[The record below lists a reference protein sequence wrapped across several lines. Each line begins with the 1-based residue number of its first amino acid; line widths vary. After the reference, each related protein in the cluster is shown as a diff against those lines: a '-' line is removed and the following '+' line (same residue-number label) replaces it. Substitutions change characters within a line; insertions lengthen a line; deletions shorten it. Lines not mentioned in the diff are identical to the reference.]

1 VGRRF
6 TYERYIKTQ
15 GPDVGETRD
24 LLSRARVRHNIMG
37 NAQLP
42 IRMSMN
48 ETAARRVML
57 AEAIETA
64 DTQGKILTP
73 FERDQIDRAARKAA
87 GVGGEASQPVA
98 ADHFIDVRAQ
108 HVLAAVGVRHPA
120 LVALQGGQPWLGWM
134 SFAAP
139 AVAIV
144 LGVVTDAVANP
155 HRVDLVSLPLLGI
168 VGWNLL
174 MYLVMLFSWILA
186 RDGGG
191 RPFLA
196 GLGRWAD
203 GERALRRRPGHLHTQ
218 VAALFHLRWYEATE
232 RLHIQRVKRV
242 LHLSAAGW
250 AVGIALSLLARGLV
264 VEYRVGWES
273 TFLGAEQVHGIL
285 SVLRLPA
292 LLLFPFE
299 SFSVQEVA
307 ALQFSRGGGA
317 VAGARWVYMYVALLL
332 VTVVAPRMVLAGVA
346 HWRARMLSNRVPLGI
361 EQPYY
366 RRLASLLHSARVE
379 LLLLTHREEDRAA
392 VLRVLMQ
399 APEAG
404 TTLIR
409 SAQDDVLRLRDVSG
423 MRAPANAPS
432 AESPS
437 GGWGGRLL
445 ALFAPAAS
453 EKGVPDPELHAA
465 REEGDV
471 VLHVVSQA
479 EHDPVEAQPLL
490 RWLDKPVLVLGNAAP
505 GQPGVP
511 GSLSFE
517 SFARCWVQERVLL
530 DAVGRLMPEE
540 KQAGFARLATAWDER
555 NNERFTRS
563 MAALA
568 EHLMFAARQ
577 TEEARTGAVTVR
589 NLMPSERQV
598 QAQARQQAMDAVVQR
613 LNSSATQ
620 LFARLR
626 KLHGVDDDAA
636 ETLQQALERKFV
648 VQQSVDTPQ
657 AGVAGAATGAAMGAS
672 VDLMVGGLTLGAAT
686 ALGALVGGSA
696 AFIAA
701 AWKNRATA
709 SGSTVVQLSDEMMQ
723 AMVEAELLRY
733 LAVAHFGRG
742 AAGPQAEAAK
752 LRWKDEVVAAVESSR
767 SLLTPFW
774 NAARIQP
781 DVGRLSLAL
790 ARELESIAAKV
801 LGALY
806 PGQIR
811 RI

>member
-1 VGRRF
+1 
-6 TYERYIKTQ
+6 
-15 GPDVGETRD
+15 
-24 LLSRARVRHNIMG
+24 MG

-48 ETAARRVML
+48 EAAARRVML

-87 GVGGEASQPVA
+87 GVGGELSRPVA
-98 ADHFIDVRAQ
+98 AEHFVDVRAQ

-174 MYLVMLFSWILA
+174 MYLVMIGSWILA
-186 RDGGG
+186 RDNAE

-218 VAALFHLRWYEATE
+218 VAALFHLRWYEATQ
-232 RLHIQRVKRV
+232 RLHVQRVKRV

-250 AVGIALSLLARGLV
+250 AIGIALSLLARGLV

-299 SFSVQEVA
+299 QFTVQEVA

-332 VTVVAPRMVLAGVA
+332 VTVVGPRLVLAAVA
-346 HWRARMLSNRVPLGI
+346 HWQARMLSNRVPLGI
-361 EQPYY
+361 DQPYY
-366 RRLASLLHSARVE
+366 RRLASLLHSARVQ
-379 LLLLTHREEDRAA
+379 LLLLTHREEDKAA
-392 VLRVLMQ
+392 ALRVLMQ
-399 APEAG
+399 MPDGG
-404 TTLIR
+404 TTLIK

-423 MRAPANAPS
+423 KRPPLAAPAAGS
-432 AESPS
+432 LS
-437 GGWGGRLL
+437 GGWGGRLM
-445 ALFAPAAS
+445 ALFAPAGG
-453 EKGVPDPELHAA
+453 EKNEADPDLQAA
-465 REEGDV
+465 RDEGDV
-471 VLHVVSQA
+471 VLHVVSEA
-479 EHDPVEAQPLL
+479 HDDPVAAQPLL

-505 GQPGVP
+505 GCLGVP
-511 GSLSFE
+511 GSLSFD

-540 KQAGFARLATAWDER
+540 KQAGFARLAAAWDER
-555 NNERFTRS
+555 NAERFSRS
-563 MAALA
+563 MMALA

-577 TEEARTGAVTVR
+577 TEEARTGALTVR
-589 NLMPSERQV
+589 NIMPAQRQA
-598 QAQARQQAMDAVVQR
+598 QAQARQEAMDAVVLR
-613 LNSSATQ
+613 LNKSAAE
-620 LFARLR
+620 LFAKLR
-626 KLHGVDDDAA
+626 KLHGVDDHAA

-648 VQQSVDTPQ
+648 VQQPVDTPQ

-701 AWKNRATA
+701 AWKNRATS
-709 SGSTVVQLSDEMMQ
+709 SGSTVVQLSEEMMQ

-733 LAVAHFGRG
+733 LAVIHFGRG
-742 AAGPQAEAAK
+742 AAGAQAEATK
-752 LRWKDEVVAAVESSR
+752 SRWKDEVVAAVEASS

-774 NAARIQP
+774 GAARIQP

-790 ARELESIAAKV
+790 ARELETIATKV
-801 LGALY
+801 LAALY
-806 PGQIR
+806 PGLVR
-811 RI
+811 RT